1 MAVRINK
8 ATAENAS
15 IELNAGTTIKTLVV
29 LLKVKNLSTLSVYS
43 YKWLTIKPLWCQQ
56 VVGGYQSEC

>member
-8 ATAENAS
+8 AAAENAS

-29 LLKVKNLSTLSVYS
+29 LLKVNNLSTLSVYS

-56 VVGGYQSEC
+56 VVGGYPSEC